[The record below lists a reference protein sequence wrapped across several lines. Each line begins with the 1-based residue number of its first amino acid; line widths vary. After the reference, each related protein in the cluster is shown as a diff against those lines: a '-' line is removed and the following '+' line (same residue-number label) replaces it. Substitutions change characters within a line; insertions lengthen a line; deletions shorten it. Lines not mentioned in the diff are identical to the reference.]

1 LTQTNCE
8 RGGGGRS
15 YSTGGGGIPDEIV
28 TPHCTVSFTCA
39 CAGPGAVILTTPTNV
54 SKAITLFRIIFSL
67 ELSANQTRGQVKV
80 LL

>member
-1 LTQTNCE
+1 
-8 RGGGGRS
+8 
-15 YSTGGGGIPDEIV
+15 
-28 TPHCTVSFTCA
+28 VSFTCA
-39 CAGPGAVILTTPTNV
+39 CAGPAAVILTTPTNV